1 MLRDFKFLRRNSGKN
16 NSEDAENVPVNPR
29 DALNPQTSADPSR
42 PPLNTIQEPSR
53 IPRAVSEHEFGSYK
67 RKRVD
72 RTPTK
77 PKPKHPDMLRTPEKQ
92 GLLSRNRFNWDQ
104 RGDYASGNS
113 GLESREGGR
122 VLFSNVVDSP
132 SSTRAVARA
141 NLSYSECNSTQSTP
155 TKSVSK
161 PPNPGFALA
170 SSSRTVA
177 NTGSRMANY
186 GMLTRGIPSSCNLP
200 TVVNTVEVPYFELKE
215 DPSFWMEHN
224 VQVLIRIRPL
234 NNMEKSSFGYS
245 RCLKQE
251 SAQSITWIGQQPETR
266 FMFDHVACE
275 TIDQETL
282 FRMVGLPMVENC
294 LSGYNSCMF
303 AYGQLMDFISV
314 VLFWP
319 LLWVFCSGLPSE
331 NLTMQTGSGKTYTML
346 GEMDELE
353 VRPSPHRGMTPRIFE
368 FLFARIRAEEES
380 RRDERLKYNC
390 KCSFLEIYNEQITD
404 LLDPSSTN
412 LMLREDMQKGVYVEN
427 LSEFE
432 VHTVGDILQLLSQGS
447 SNRKVAATNMNRESS
462 RSHSVF
468 TCVIESRWEK
478 DSTTNFR
485 FARLNLVDL
494 AGSERQKSSGAEGER
509 LKEAANINKS
519 LSTLGHVIMVL
530 VDVANGKP
538 RHIPYRDSRLT
549 FLLQDSLGGNSKTMI
564 IANVSPSLC
573 SAAETYN
580 TLKFA
585 QRAKLIQN
593 NAVINEDSSGDVVAL
608 KRQIQ
613 LLKEELSALK
623 REKVSRSL
631 SFGPATDTRSKDDDD
646 DCNERSPAQE
656 THGVLRVSCKQVK
669 CAAFNIVYFLVTAFI
684 QLKSLETTLAGA
696 LRREQMADATVQQLQ
711 AEIQQLNRLVTQ
723 REEDTRCTKMMLKF
737 REDKIQRMES
747 VLGKL
752 ISTDDYLVKENHALQ
767 EEIQVLRERMD
778 KNPEVTRF
786 ALENIRLLDQVRQ
799 FQDLYEEGEREM
811 LMTEVSELR
820 NQLISSLDGNLKH
833 PNLLDMKAPKGDE
846 SEKDLLHKEL
856 NKTLFELEDSKE
868 KLNSCLEEN
877 AKLRRE
883 LEELQ
888 ASVSVTS
895 SAVQGHDYS
904 AEVIKESIVEVPTI
918 SNQAMMTAQREKE
931 GTKPNLVNAEDIMN
945 LQLELDI
952 VKIILHEQRSSH
964 TETEAIAK
972 SLNEELHLA
981 KEMVISVSKDYE
993 RVQEELTNAKLVIE
1007 ALESQQLQSINEIED
1022 IKSSNVFLEELLKE
1036 KELEIS
1042 NLKGIAQSQDS
1053 RDISMY
1059 NKHAECDDSPL
1070 EAKLKKMHQ
1079 SLEKARK
1086 LNELYKNDLAY
1097 QATHENE
1104 AEEVRK
1110 QVEAETAEVIVCLQE
1125 ELSGLQQEV
1134 YDSKTKEME
1143 AMESLKLLQA
1153 QMKIMENDLLLK
1165 NEDNVKLSK
1174 QLEKMRSEWDL
1185 IASEIEDTLSD
1196 GNVALADAS
1205 EEIGVI
1211 SSSIPF
1217 KRSIISEQ
1225 FGRIRKYIYEK
1236 ELSIEELNQC
1246 LKDALERRDDM
1257 ECMLRSLRGAALVM
1271 TETHQQECSEKD
1283 REILHLTS
1291 NLNSMKA
1298 TVDELRRLVEHG
1310 KYQLKT
1316 ASSCATAAFVIVNRL
1331 SELNSNY
1338 RDALNYKDAQ
1348 MGDGIDISETRGK
1361 LKELNSGVSVLRA
1374 CVNEYKSRTGTRIEE
1389 DDAGSCDIGGG
1400 NLKPARTVESV
1411 NGGDSAVVLLKKEIE
1426 CSLKSLQ
1433 VVQAEMDR
1441 LCCEKEEI
1449 LASEKCG
1456 QKSIESMVAQVVI
1469 LGDAIENFRDEVE
1482 VKINDMES
1490 KLGNLE
1496 EIIQESFTSWFQQ
1509 RELLEDELDDAKV
1522 IAAQKTIEASC
1533 ILEKFEEVQ
1542 DTVKEADIMINELMI
1557 ANEALKLNTHEL
1569 KVNENDLLKEVES
1582 LKLSN
1587 SLKDQKCGNLEKQ
1600 YSTDFDIM
1608 KTMLS
1613 ELEDVITGMKN
1624 SYSKEW
1630 MPVSRDILN
1639 MKSQFH
1645 EFTVSIRTML
1655 EDVWSDIIV
1664 KDCAVSVLHL
1674 CHMGILLETA
1684 NGLNAENGLL
1694 EHGLCESNSIVSEL
1708 REHNLKARKEL
1719 ELCRELKGKLL
1730 VDIRKGFDRI
1740 SSKVDENGEVTLKL
1754 ASFEK
1759 KIQNLQFQE
1768 EMMLQR
1774 SNDMG
1779 CELAVIMKELD
1790 FCNKNTTESIM
1801 VHERLLKEKDELLQH
1816 QEESFMLELH
1826 AKEFELLILWTESKQ
1841 LSVQKADLVNACISA
1856 CDVLEELK
1864 KDIVFKSIE
1873 AVSGEL
1879 MLLEKESA
1887 LEGSSSHISKLYEK
1901 IQKLQNELESK
1912 NEELGRI
1919 SCLEKENEKLHELVI
1934 ENQTLRNNVL
1944 MSENCIA
1951 ELEED
1956 IRLAKVEIQN
1966 HKVSQCIVKD
1976 ELCSRIED
1984 LEREIS
1990 NLNTSKEENILLR
2003 NEVRALDVKLLKNV
2017 ESAKTA
2023 DKAICDTVDFARE
2036 KIVEVECKFQNI
2048 VNEMDRAQNFLEQIE
2063 CVETIALQLDS
2074 ETLYLQMELLRKD
2087 DILKGL
2093 LFDLSLL
2100 QESASNSK
2108 DKKDEMEEV
2117 LASLRAVEKDLEL
2130 TSHELQ
2136 KALAEGQALDV
2147 QLHEK
2152 MEAIVSLELD
2162 LNKSQEMVNSLTD
2175 RNANLLDGV
2184 KEALEA
2190 KNSMEKELLETRT
2203 NIKNLEMEVGEM
2215 EMALDQMSK
2224 TTELLKCNL
2233 ASATCQRD
2241 ELEDRVD
2248 ILTREL
2254 EMARN
2259 LAGENEAIAAEAQ
2272 ELAEMQKAHAEEKEE
2287 EVKLLERSIEELE
2300 CTVNVLEQK
2309 VDIVK
2314 GEAERQRL
2322 QREELELELLGI
2334 KEQMQ
2339 NIKSNDSDLKRCLD
2353 EKEKDLAEALQR
2365 VQLLEREIA
2374 ARDAEISQCNDH
2386 ISELNLHAEAQA
2398 SEYKKK
2404 FKALETMV
2412 EQLKSETATH
2422 STASPK
2428 KLEKSVSKPRGSG
2441 SPFKCIG
2448 LGLAQQIK
2456 SEKDEELTAGR
2467 QRIEELE
2474 VLAASRQKEILLL
2487 KARLASTES
2496 MTHDVIRDLLGVK
2509 MNMKNYANI
2518 MDNQKLHSLTAPTQ
2532 QYNVESGVK
2541 EQELANLKQ
2550 QIHEFVKERNGWLEE
2565 IEKKQA
2571 EMMAAHI
2578 ALEKLRQQE
2587 QLLSSENEMLKMENA
2602 NHKKKVMDLE
2612 VEEENNLLRSQNE
2625 DLSVKLRKTEAVLSR
2640 VKEEL
2645 AQYRKAN
2652 GKNPYINFDEE
2663 EQLDKKLKETEEE
2676 KLRLAQKLLGLCTTV
2691 LKAAGIT
2698 RPTSEISLSVAEDAL
2713 MHLKNRVVS
2722 LEMELEDV
2730 KLKNRISDERIRLSE
2745 LRPQTPTASSP
2756 WAPFLSAF
2764 DR

>member
-29 DALNPQTSADPSR
+29 DYLNPQTSADPSR

-77 PKPKHPDMLRTPEKQ
+77 PKPKHPDTLRTPEKQ
-92 GLLSRNRFNWDQ
+92 GLASRNRFNWDQ

-113 GLESREGGR
+113 GLESRDGGR
-122 VLFSNVVDSP
+122 VLFSNVVDTP
-132 SSTRAVARA
+132 SSTRGIARA

-170 SSSRTVA
+170 SSSRTAA
-177 NTGSRMANY
+177 NMGSRMANY
-186 GMLTRGIPSSCNLP
+186 GMLARGIPSSCNLP
-200 TVVNTVEVPYFELKE
+200 TVVDTIEVPYFELKE

-234 NNMEKSSFGYS
+234 NNMEKSSFGYN

-251 SAQSITWIGQQPETR
+251 NAQSITWIGQQPETR

-275 TIDQETL
+275 TINQETL

-303 AYGQLMDFISV
+303 AYGQ
-314 VLFWP
+314 
-319 LLWVFCSGLPSE
+319 
-331 NLTMQTGSGKTYTML
+331 TGSGKTYTML
-346 GEMDELE
+346 GEMGELE
-353 VRPSPHRGMTPRIFE
+353 VKPSPHRGMTPRIFE
-368 FLFARIRAEEES
+368 FLFARISAEEES
-380 RRDERLKYNC
+380 RRDERLKYKC

-564 IANVSPSLC
+564 IANVSPSIC

-631 SFGPATDTRSKDDDD
+631 LFGPATDTRSKDDD

-656 THGVLRVSCKQVK
+656 THGVLRVSCK
-669 CAAFNIVYFLVTAFI
+669 

-752 ISTDDYLVKENHALQ
+752 ISADDYLVKENHALQ

-846 SEKDLLHKEL
+846 SENDLLHKEL
-856 NKTLFELEDSKE
+856 NRTLFELEDSKE

-888 ASVSVTS
+888 ASVSATLP
-895 SAVQGHDYS
+895 AVQENDCS

-931 GTKPNLVNAEDIMN
+931 GTKPNRVNAEDIMD

-964 TETEAIAK
+964 TEAEAIAK
-972 SLNEELHLA
+972 SLNRELHLS
-981 KEMVISVSKDYE
+981 KQMVISVSKDYE

-1007 ALESQQLQSINEIED
+1007 ALESQQLQLMNEIED

-1042 NLKGIAQSQDS
+1042 NLKGIAQSQES
-1053 RDISMY
+1053 RDISTY

-1086 LNELYKNDLAY
+1086 LNEFYKNDLAF

-1125 ELSGLQQEV
+1125 ELSGLHQEV

-1153 QMKIMENDLLLK
+1153 QMKIMENDLRLK

-1174 QLEKMRSEWDL
+1174 HMEKMRSEWDL

-1217 KRSIISEQ
+1217 KRSLITEQ
-1225 FGRIRKYIYEK
+1225 FGRMRKYIYEK
-1236 ELSIEELNQC
+1236 ELSIEELSQC

-1283 REILHLTS
+1283 REILLLTS
-1291 NLNSMKA
+1291 DLNSMKS
-1298 TVDELRRLVEHG
+1298 TVDELRRLLEHG
-1310 KYQLKT
+1310 KCQLRN

-1348 MGDGIDISETRGK
+1348 MAEEIDISETTGK
-1361 LKELNSGVSVLRA
+1361 LKELNSRVSALRA
-1374 CVNEYKSRTGTRIEE
+1374 CVNNNISRTGTRIEE

-1400 NLKPARTVESV
+1400 YLKSERTGESV
-1411 NGGDSAVVLLKKEIE
+1411 NGGDSVVGLLKKERE
-1426 CSLKSLQ
+1426 CSLKGLQ
-1433 VVQAEMDR
+1433 VVQAEVDR

-1456 QKSIESMVAQVVI
+1456 QKSIESMVTQVVI
-1469 LGDAIENFRDEVE
+1469 LGDAIENFRGEFE
-1482 VKINDMES
+1482 VKINAMEG
-1490 KLGNLE
+1490 KIGKLE

-1542 DTVKEADIMINELMI
+1542 DTMKEADIMINELMI

-1569 KVNENDLLKEVES
+1569 KFNENDLLKEVES

-1587 SLKDQKCGNLEKQ
+1587 SLKDMKCGNLEKQ

-1630 MPVSRDILN
+1630 MPVSRYILN

-1708 REHNLKARKEL
+1708 REHNLKTRKEL

-1730 VDIRKGFDRI
+1730 VDIRKGFNRI

-1790 FCNKNTTESIM
+1790 FCNKSTTESIM

-1826 AKEFELLILWTESKQ
+1826 AKEFELLILWTESRQ

-1856 CDVLEELK
+1856 CDVLEDLK

-1934 ENQTLRNNVL
+1934 ENQTLRNNVV

-1956 IRLAKVEIQN
+1956 IKLAKVEIQN

-1976 ELCSRIED
+1976 ELCSKIKD

-1990 NLNTSKEENILLR
+1990 NLNTLKEENILLR
-2003 NEVRALDVKLLKNV
+2003 NEVRALDLKILKNV
-2017 ESAKTA
+2017 ESAETV
-2023 DKAICDTVDFARE
+2023 DKASCDIVDFARE
-2036 KIVEVECKFQNI
+2036 KIAEVECKFQNI
-2048 VNEMDRAQNFLEQIE
+2048 VNEMDRSQNFLEQIE
-2063 CVETIALQLDS
+2063 CVENIALQLDS

-2108 DKKDEMEEV
+2108 DKKDEVEEV

-2130 TSHELQ
+2130 KSLELE

-2152 MEAIVSLELD
+2152 MEAVCSLELD
-2162 LNKSQEMVNSLTD
+2162 LNKSQEMVNLLTD
-2175 RNANLLDGV
+2175 RNADLLDGV

-2190 KNSMEKELLETRT
+2190 KNSMEKELFETRT

-2224 TTELLKCNL
+2224 TIELLKCNL

-2272 ELAEMQKAHAEEKEE
+2272 ELAETQKAHTEEKEE

-2339 NIKSNDSDLKRCLD
+2339 NIKSNDSDLKRCLV

-2398 SEYKKK
+2398 SEYKQK

-2448 LGLAQQIK
+2448 LGLVQQIK

-2487 KARLASTES
+2487 KARLATTES
-2496 MTHDVIRDLLGVK
+2496 MTHDVIRELLGVK
-2509 MNMKNYANI
+2509 MNMKNCANI
-2518 MDNQKLHSLTAPTQ
+2518 MDNQKLQSLTAHTQ

-2578 ALEKLRQQE
+2578 ALEQLRQQE

-2612 VEEENNLLRSQNE
+2612 VEVKKLSGQQNIQQRIHHHAKIKEENNLLRSQNE

-2645 AQYRKAN
+2645 AQFRKAN
-2652 GKNPYINFDEE
+2652 GKNPYINVVEE

-2713 MHLKNRVVS
+2713 MQLKNRVVS

-2730 KLKNRISDERIRLSE
+2730 KLKSRISAERIRLSE

-2756 WAPFLSAF
+2756 GAPFLSAF